1 MSPSALAPLERHL
14 VTLKERYDGLSLR
27 ERALIGISLC
37 AATWMIWSATVG
49 GFLETSKARISR
61 DLDTS
66 YAQMQ
71 AEVAEQSRL
80 QKERAKDPNA
90 RLNDERSA
98 LGSELEMLN
107 ADLGSELERFVP
119 PEKMPELLKD
129 VIRHHDGLKLK
140 RMASLPVEPILLE
153 APTADEPVETDEP
166 AEPPPAIYRH
176 PLRLEFE
183 GGYFQVLAYLA
194 ELEASDWKFGWRHLS
209 YEVGEY
215 PTAIVTLEI
224 ETLSREKS
232 WIGV

>member
-1 MSPSALAPLERHL
+1 VSAAVLAPVERHL
-14 VTLKERYDGLSLR
+14 VTLNERYHTLSLR
-27 ERALIGISLC
+27 ERALIGISLF
-37 AATWMIWSATVG
+37 ATTWMVWSATVG
-49 GFLETSKARISR
+49 GFLEESKARISR

-80 QKERAKDPNA
+80 RKQQASDPNA
-90 RLNDERSA
+90 KLNQERS
-98 LGSELEMLN
+98 LLDSELESLN
-107 ADLGSELERFVP
+107 ADLGSELDRFVP

-153 APTADEPVETDEP
+153 VPEADKQSEEDTP

-194 ELEASDWKFGWRHLS
+194 ELEASDWKFGWRQLS
-209 YEVGEY
+209 YEVGDY
-215 PTAIVTLEI
+215 PKALVTLEI